1 MEKSKG
7 FNFMITKEKLN
18 KMVSEY
24 FEARKRYYKIKYK
37 LRDRIDAVTRT
48 LNSIGCDIGDLE
60 CPAEEFD
67 MFNDTVVARCSRP
80 YYCEYDTESMSFPV
94 DYLLYDPLNKDG
106 SPSDEWENI
115 IDLEDER
122 IKKQK
127 EKEAEEKRIRLEK
140 EKKERRKMAL
150 LNKKKKE
157 EKERA
162 EYERLKKKFEK
173 QK

>member
-1 MEKSKG
+1 
-7 FNFMITKEKLN
+7 MITKEKLN
-18 KMVSEY
+18 KMISEY
-24 FEARKRYYKIKYK
+24 VEARKRYEKIKYK
-37 LRDRIDAVTRT
+37 LRPRIEAVTRV
-48 LNSIGCDIGDLE
+48 LNNIGYDIGDLE
-60 CPAEEFD
+60 YSDEEFNVFD
-67 MFNDTVVARCSRP
+67 DIVSTKCGRS
-80 YYCEYDTESMSFPV
+80 YYGEYETECRGFPLE
-94 DYLLYDPLNKDG
+94 YLLYDPFNKDG
-106 SPSDEWENI
+106 SPSNEFENI
-115 IDLEDER
+115 IDLEEER

-140 EKKERRKMAL
+140 EKKERRKRAL